1 MPCGVYP
8 RPLGPHSLV
17 YRRRETNCL
26 NCHTQ
31 LSASVSL
38 PRVYCSK
45 ACFRQHHRG
54 SNHHSFKGGSIKS
67 TGYRIMSTVNGT
79 RGEHRIIAEKV
90 LGRPLKQ
97 DELVHHIN
105 ANKADNR
112 NTNLLIC
119 SRSYH
124 QWLHNEMSIRY
135 AQEKFGDG

>member
-1 MPCGVYP
+1 
-8 RPLGPHSLV
+8 
-17 YRRRETNCL
+17 
-26 NCHTQ
+26 
-31 LSASVSL
+31 
-38 PRVYCSK
+38 
-45 ACFRQHHRG
+45 
-54 SNHHSFKGGSIKS
+54 
-67 TGYRIMSTVNGT
+67 MSTVNGT